1 LKADPELATI
11 PVVIITIV
19 DEKNKGY
26 ALGATDYMS
35 KPIDRARLSRI
46 LEKYRAD
53 GVDRSVLVVEDDATN
68 RALMC
73 RMMRD
78 VGWTVAEAENGRVG
92 LERLAQAPP
101 DLILLD
107 LMMPEVD
114 GFEFL
119 AQMRETPAN
128 RDIPVVVVTAA
139 DLTDEDRQR
148 LQGGVE
154 HILEKAAY
162 SRDELLVELRGLVA
176 NYATANHAQGDGND

>member
-1 LKADPELATI
+1 VADPHADQRLAAI
-11 PVVIITIV
+11 MAADVAGYSRLMEA
-19 DEKNKGY
+19 DER
-26 ALGATDYMS
+26 ATVATLDT
-35 KPIDRARLSRI
+35 
-46 LEKYRAD
+46 YRA
-53 GVDRSVLVVEDDATN
+53 VFQARDA
-68 RALMC
+68 
-73 RMMRD
+73 
-78 VGWTVAEAENGRVG
+78 GWTVAEAENGRVG

-139 DLTDEDRQR
+139 DLTDEDRRR
-148 LQGGVE
+148 LRGGVE

-162 SRDELLVELRGLVA
+162 SRDDLLDELRGLVA
-176 NYATANHAQGDGND
+176 NYATANHAQGGDDD